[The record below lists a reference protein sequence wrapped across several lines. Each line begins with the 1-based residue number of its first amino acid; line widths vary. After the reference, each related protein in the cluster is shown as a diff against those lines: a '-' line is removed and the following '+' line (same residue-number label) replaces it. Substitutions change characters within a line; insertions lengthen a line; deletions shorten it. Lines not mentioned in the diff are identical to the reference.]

1 MNNSYIE
8 RCPITNSEKHV
19 SYLDLGMMPLVNNLL
34 NTRYESLNCE
44 KYPLKVNYFEE
55 SGLSMLS
62 YSVDKD
68 TMFKNYTYKS
78 GISLPYIEHCKEMF
92 SFVQEFIEVKEDDA
106 VLDIGGNDGTL
117 LRSFRSIKPNMKVLN
132 VDLSENIVKEAIKNG
147 IPSVVDFWGVNFAKK
162 INKKFKLITSTNVFQ
177 HTLDINDFAGG
188 ISQALDKEGIWCLE
202 FPYWK
207 NSLETNQYDQVY
219 HEHMYYYL
227 VKPLSLLFDK
237 HGLKI
242 IRIVERSI
250 HGGSLRLIVSLKDS
264 KFSVSKEVES
274 YIKSEDLDGDY
285 YLNWGENIRQHI
297 SNCRNFILDLKKQGA
312 SISGFGAAAKGCILL
327 NSVGLDDSIIDY
339 VVDDTDLKQN
349 KFIPG
354 TGIKVVS
361 REYMKNNPTD
371 YLIILAHNFSDYI
384 IKSLPTYKG
393 KFIILM
399 PNIKT
404 L

>member
-8 RCPITNSEKHV
+8 KCPITNSEKYV

-34 NTRYESLNCE
+34 NTKYESLNCE
-44 KYPLKVNYFEE
+44 KYPLKVNYFED

-68 TMFKNYTYKS
+68 NMFKNYTYKS

-92 SFVQEFIEVKEDDA
+92 SFVQKFIDIKEDDT

-117 LRSFRSIKPNMKVLN
+117 LRSFKSIKPSMKVLN

-147 IPSVVDFWGVNFAKK
+147 IPSVVDFWGVNFAQK

-188 ISQALDKEGIWCLE
+188 ISQALDSEGIWCLE

-207 NSLETNQYDQVY
+207 NSLETNQYDQIY

-227 VKPLSLLFDK
+227 VKPLSTLFNK

-242 IRIVERSI
+242 ISIAERSI

-274 YIKSEDLDGDY
+274 YIHSEDLDAEY
-285 YLNWGENIRQHI
+285 YVNWGKNIQQHI

-312 SISGFGAAAKGCILL
+312 SVSCFGAAAKGCIVL

-384 IKSLPTYKG
+384 IKSLPAYKG

-399 PNIKT
+399 PTIKI